1 MFDVDHVVPRR
12 ARIVNVKVK
21 ILIPQN
27 LYLSTWIKN
36 VLGV

>member
-1 MFDVDHVVPRR
+1 MFDVDHVVPRI
-12 ARIVNVKVK
+12 ARIVNVK

-27 LYLSTWIKN
+27 LYLSTWINN